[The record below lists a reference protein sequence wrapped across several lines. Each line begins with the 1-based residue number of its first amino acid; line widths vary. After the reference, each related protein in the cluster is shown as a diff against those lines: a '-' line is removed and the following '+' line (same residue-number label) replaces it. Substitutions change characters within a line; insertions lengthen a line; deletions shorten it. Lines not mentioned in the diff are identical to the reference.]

1 MRRPKGPHRLKLRLL
16 KQLSPS
22 RKNEWGSVNTWIGID
37 EAGYGPNLGPLVMA
51 AVIAQSPDDREP
63 DLWGDLGST
72 ISRARGPSEC
82 LWVDDSKQILKGGK
96 GRDRLDQAAF
106 ATLQAAGIELPATYS
121 SWLNRVGAGSL
132 AEVELTPWLTSHDD
146 PSLFM
151 KRELGN
157 PLANDHWR
165 IVAVRAVVVGPTQ
178 FNADIDATGSKAT
191 AHFRAFARLL
201 QPIWAT
207 LDTPGHVICDKHGG
221 RNFYLNPLADAFPNI
236 WIDRGV
242 EGPALSVYTLR
253 EDSKKLTMKFR
264 PRADAESGLVALASI
279 TAKAL
284 RESWMDTFNGFWG
297 SQIPNL
303 KPTAGYPMDA
313 ARFRTQIEPIAE
325 RLDLQI
331 NTWWRSR

>member
-1 MRRPKGPHRLKLRLL
+1 M
-16 KQLSPS
+16 
-22 RKNEWGSVNTWIGID
+22 NTWIGID

-63 DLWGDLGST
+63 DLWGDLAST
-72 ISRARGPSEC
+72 ISRARGPSER

-121 SWLNRVGAGSL
+121 SWLKRVGAGSL
-132 AEVELTPWLTSHDD
+132 DDAELSPWLGSQDD
-146 PSLFM
+146 PPLVLNRPM
-151 KRELGN
+151 GN
-157 PLANDHWR
+157 PLASDRWK

-178 FNADIDATGSKAT
+178 FNADIDATDSKAA

-201 QPIWAT
+201 RPIWET
-207 LDTPGHVICDKHGG
+207 LDTNGLAICDKHGG
-221 RNFYLNPLADAFPNI
+221 RNFYLKPLSEAFPDV
-236 WIDRGV
+236 WIDRGP
-242 EGPALSVYTLR
+242 EGPALSVYTLCHEGKR
-253 EDSKKLTMKFR
+253 LTLKFR
-264 PRADAESGLVALASI
+264 PRADAESGLVALASM

-297 SQIPNL
+297 SQVPDL
-303 KPTAGYPMDA
+303 KPTAGYPVDA
-313 ARFRTQIEPIAE
+313 VRFRRQIEATAL
-325 RLDLQI
+325 RLDLSI